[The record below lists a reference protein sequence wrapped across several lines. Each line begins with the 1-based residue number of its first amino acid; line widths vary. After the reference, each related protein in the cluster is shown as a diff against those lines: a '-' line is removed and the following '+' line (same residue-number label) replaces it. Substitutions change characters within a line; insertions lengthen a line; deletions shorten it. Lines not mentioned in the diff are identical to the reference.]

1 VQPHA
6 EQTRRLNNR
15 ERITVRTRLSEI
27 WTTISSGLWFLP
39 TVMVLGSA
47 LLAIGTLWLDDRY
60 SVEWGTGLGLMYSS
74 SIDGGRSLLST
85 IAGSM
90 MTVTGVVF
98 SVTIVT
104 LSLTSSQYGPRLL
117 RNFLNDRG
125 NQFVLGSFL
134 ATFTY
139 CLVVLRTLQDSGD
152 GSTVPEVSITTGALL
167 ALASLGVLIYFIHHI
182 SQAIQASSIFAG
194 VGHELAA
201 TVDRMFPERIGRP
214 REHSHHTSSA
224 EMSDTQIRV
233 LSPGAGY
240 VRAIDPDAVMEVAI
254 ASDAIIELE
263 VRPGSYVYENG
274 LIARVWA
281 AKHVENRLS
290 DSVGEAFVLGKSRT
304 PFQDV
309 DFLVSQLVQSAMLAL
324 SPGVNNSIVAIEA
337 IDWIG
342 ASLARIA
349 ERDLPDANRYDN
361 DGNLRVITSHAT
373 FESLLADAC
382 NPLRESSASN
392 TLVTLHMLAT
402 LGKLTSHC
410 HRKADFEALLLQ
422 ASLLRD
428 SGNSHAESDY
438 DRNRVAVAFARVVE
452 QVPASASD

>member
-39 TVMVLGSA
+39 TVMVLGSV

-117 RNFLNDRG
+117 RNFLKDRG
-125 NQFVLGSFL
+125 NQFVLGTFL
-134 ATFTY
+134 STFTY
-139 CLVVLRTLQDSGD
+139 CLVVLRTLQDSGID
-152 GSTVPEVSITTGALL
+152 STGPEISITVGALL

-182 SQAIQASSIFAG
+182 SQAIQASSIFSG
-194 VGHELAA
+194 VGQELAA
-201 TVDRMFPERIGRP
+201 SVDRLFPERIGNPPDQSIRTSAAEISDSEMQILAP
-214 REHSHHTSSA
+214 R
-224 EMSDTQIRV
+224 
-233 LSPGAGY
+233 AGY
-240 VRAIDPDAVMEVAI
+240 VRAINPKSVIDAAI
-254 ASDAIIELE
+254 RFDAIIEFE

-274 LIARVWA
+274 LVARAWA
-281 AKHVENRLS
+281 AKHVEASLTE
-290 DSVGEAFVLGKSRT
+290 SVCKAFVLGNNRT
-304 PFQDV
+304 PFQDI
-309 DFLVSQLVQSAMLAL
+309 DFLISQLVQSAMLAL
-324 SPGVNNSIVAIEA
+324 STGVNNSIVAIEA

-349 ERDLPDANRYDN
+349 ERDLPDSNRYDD
-361 DGNLRVITSHAT
+361 DGNLRVISSHAT
-373 FESLLADAC
+373 FQSLLTTAF
-382 NPLRESSASN
+382 NSLRESAASN
-392 TLVTLHMLAT
+392 TLATLHLLGT
-402 LGKLTSHC
+402 LEKLTGHC
-410 HRKADFEALLLQ
+410 HRKADFETLLLQ
-422 ASLLRD
+422 ASLLSD
-428 SGNSHAESDY
+428 SGKANATNDY
-438 DRNRVAVAFARVVE
+438 DRDRIAEAFARVVKKVSE
-452 QVPASASD
+452 TTSG